1 MPNSGQLCVLL
12 LALSALH
19 AAAIAPDPCPNPV
32 QFEYGTG
39 CVCTASSC
47 GTYPDSSPPSTDQAL
62 IVTSSKDGG
71 FLQSK
76 LVPISTDA
84 PASAQMQINADTRE
98 QLQTILGF
106 GGAITDASALAYD
119 TLEPAAAAELISQ
132 FFSQANFSFAR
143 VPMNAADFSRM
154 NYALASKPNASDFC
168 LRDDRT
174 PDGTPPKCG
183 DDYKLPPLQAAM
195 EANPLLKVFVSTW
208 SAHPAF
214 KEQNFECTVV
224 DGMNYCTP
232 SEQPAMECN
241 TTVANP
247 DTCDS
252 TNKQGVPC
260 PTVPPTHV
268 VPKAVGVDNDTPIK
282 NADGNCANTGFVK
295 DQASWALQFKKFID
309 AYQNASVPIWGVTA
323 QNEPL
328 TQTGMWGSNFYTAQN
343 EIDFIVNHLSPTL
356 RRAYPHIKIMSHD
369 DQMPALGD
377 RGLQVATDAGDHI
390 DGIAFHWYD
399 ALEGTYEDGKPQS
412 PLGLPHWIVSN
423 KVNGGANV
431 KTTYDALNGSKF
443 LLMTEACS
451 GYSLSTSWVGPR
463 HGEWGYGYSTG
474 HDIMWQ
480 LKNRAAGW
488 VYWNLILDEVGGPN
502 LAGNYVD
509 SPTWKYNSSA
519 FVQNPSFFFM
529 MHYSRFVPPGSVVID
544 ASVTC
549 GARHKEYCQFVAF
562 RVPNGNVVVVMTND
576 EITVGPIAGTSVGPI
591 LTPHLAKGQ
600 GSITVGAKTLS
611 WSVQVTCKGKD
622 KPVYVEGTLPWKAI
636 QTVVIPC

>member
-1 MPNSGQLCVLL
+1 MGRNPRTRRAPLQSGLARCQTLANCAYWCWPFQPCRLLPSLLTHALTPSSSSTVLAVCAPPAAVALIRTHRRHPQTKPSLSHQARTVVFCNPSSCPSPPMPLPALRCRSTRTPESSSKQSSGSEGRSLTPQRWHTIPSSQQQLRNSSPNS
-12 LALSALH
+12 
-19 AAAIAPDPCPNPV
+19 
-32 QFEYGTG
+32 
-39 CVCTASSC
+39 
-47 GTYPDSSPPSTDQAL
+47 SPKP
-62 IVTSSKDGG
+62 TSS
-71 FLQSK
+71 
-76 LVPISTDA
+76 
-84 PASAQMQINADTRE
+84 N
-98 QLQTILGF
+98 
-106 GGAITDASALAYD
+106 
-119 TLEPAAAAELISQ
+119 
-132 FFSQANFSFAR
+132 
-143 VPMNAADFSRM
+143 
-154 NYALASKPNASDFC
+154 FC

-232 SEQPAMECN
+232 SEQSAMECN

-260 PTVPPTHV
+260 PTLPPTHV

-343 EIDFIVNHLSPTL
+343 ETDFIVNHLSPTL

-502 LAGNYVD
+502 LAGNYV
-509 SPTWKYNSSA
+509 
-519 FVQNPSFFFM
+519 VLL
-529 MHYSRFVPPGSVVID
+529 HD
-544 ASVTC
+544 A
-549 GARHKEYCQFVAF
+549 
-562 RVPNGNVVVVMTND
+562 
-576 EITVGPIAGTSVGPI
+576 
-591 LTPHLAKGQ
+591 L
-600 GSITVGAKTLS
+600 
-611 WSVQVTCKGKD
+611 
-622 KPVYVEGTLPWKAI
+622 
-636 QTVVIPC
+636 